1 MQKELN
7 NNFILRG
14 AICYSSSKTKIQAKE
29 NAYLICIDGKSKGV
43 FDDIPAEYENLPIE
57 DMGDCLI
64 IPGMTDLH
72 AHAPQYAFHGLGM
85 DYELLDWLD
94 NYAFVEESKYSDLEY
109 AKKAYEIFVEDLKKT
124 TTTRICLFATSHRAS
139 TELLMDIL
147 EDSGMISMVGLVEM
161 DRNAPG
167 SIRQKSAKA
176 SIEDTKVWLSNSK
189 KYKNTF
195 PIITPRFAITSTDE
209 QLKELGKLQKETG
222 LFVQS
227 HLSENYGEIES
238 VKELFPW
245 SKNYADVYNCYN
257 LFGGNGSKAIM
268 AHCVHCTDDEISL
281 MKGNNVFV
289 AHCPDS
295 NMNLKSG
302 VAPVRKYLDRDLK
315 MGLGTDVSGGST
327 LNMLETI
334 RDTVLASKMRWRLK
348 DESIKSVNAWEAFYL
363 ATVGGGEFFGKV
375 GSFKEGYDFD
385 VVVLDDRRYNCPYE
399 LSAKSRLERLFYMG
413 TSLDTVHKYV
423 KGKKLF

>member
-1 MQKELN
+1 MG
-7 NNFILRG
+7 FILKG
-14 AICYSSSKTKIQAKE
+14 TIVYSLSKTEVFAKD
-29 NAYLICIDGKSKGV
+29 NQYLVCVDGKSKGV
-43 FDDIPAEYENLPIE
+43 FGKLPKEYENLPIE
-57 DMGDCLI
+57 DMGDSLI

-109 AKKAYEIFVEDLKKT
+109 AKKAYEIFVEDLKRT
-124 TTTRICLFATSHRAS
+124 TTTRACLFATSHREP

-147 EDSGMISMVGLVEM
+147 ENSGLVSMVGLVEM
-161 DRNAPG
+161 DRNAPDA
-167 SIRQKSAKA
+167 IRQKSV
-176 SIEDTKVWLSNSK
+176 SSSMEDTRVWLENSK
-189 KYKNTF
+189 KYKNTT
-195 PIITPRFAITSTDE
+195 PIITPRFVITSTDE
-209 QLKELGKLQKETG
+209 QLEELGKLQKETG
-222 LFVQS
+222 LCVQS

-245 SKNYADVYNCYN
+245 SKNYADVYNHYN
-257 LFGGNGSKAIM
+257 LFGGNDSKAIM
-268 AHCVHCTDDEISL
+268 AHCVHCTEEEISL
-281 MKGNNVFV
+281 MKKNNVFV

-302 VAPVRKYLDRDLK
+302 VAPVRKYIDLDLK

-327 LNMLETI
+327 LNMLEAI
-334 RDTVLASKMRWRLK
+334 RDTVIASKMRWRLK
-348 DESIKSVNAWEAFYL
+348 DESINPVNTWEAFYL

-375 GSFKEGYDFD
+375 GSFEEGYDFD
-385 VVVLDDRRYNCPYE
+385 VVILDDKRYNCPYE
-399 LSAKSRLERLFYMG
+399 LSAKNRLERMFYMG
-413 TSLDTVHKYV
+413 SSMDTAHKYV